1 MAGCGDQYVG
11 GVLQVGDGKPEQF
24 GRDKLKLRG
33 SAYIEGPA
41 MVGNPAQFPKGP
53 FEQGSLMAGQTSNTD
68 IPLSPMATPP
78 FYAFFAKT
86 FARVAG
92 FLKVDTLLN
101 VKIIKSKVIYAEV
114 VMAKV
119 KNFAIPHPTIPN
131 TKLVYACLE
140 GPENSV
146 YVRGVL
152 RNNDTINLPD
162 VWTKLV
168 SPNSITVSLTS
179 VGVDQGLMVKRV
191 ANNKVVV
198 QGKPGLPIHCHYHI
212 FAERIDVKKLETEV
226 SI

>member
-152 RNNDTINLPD
+152 RNNDTIHLPD